1 MTTNKIETVS
11 ESAQYENCLDL
22 LDENYTLE
30 EGTTF
35 GSIFDNVETEKTDLA
50 KPEKSSDGSW
60 KTIKFHFRNESDLD
74 EFARMVDQRITSKT
88 RVLWH
93 PKQENENVNALFEVV
108 EPSGYF
114 TDDTLTKKSK
124 KRKVVETDL
133 VEVVKDSN
141 KNIDKWRNHWTG
153 MPEYIQEENGPWK
166 SIAVKFASEQD
177 MQNFAE
183 LIGQSLT
190 DKTKSTWHPR
200 REITKNYL
208 MRWVEEDA
216 DGNRAYTQPEYPLY
230 IISKNRHE
238 SMFTSRSL
246 SRMRIKHYIMIEN
259 NPAEEANYE
268 AALDNFGI
276 REYVTLLKAPFR
288 DHGDGPGRARN
299 ACWDHAKDVLGKKRH
314 WVFDDNIQ
322 DFYRLHENER
332 IRVESGVMFKV
343 MEDFCDRYENIKL
356 AGLQYRFFCA
366 ADQPYPGYVKNTRIY
381 SALLI
386 DNDGHH
392 RWRGRYN
399 EDTDISLNI
408 LKDGDATVQFNI
420 FLQGKC
426 ATQTVKGGNSTEF
439 YHKEGVE
446 GEMTEEE
453 IAEKVRKEGTRY
465 NVNGTINK
473 SLMLERMH
481 PDVAQM
487 VWRYGRWHHHVDYSP
502 FKSIMLKPRADIE
515 IPQGINDYGLVKRV
529 YNSVEEV
536 DADLG
541 FSSSDDDSDIK

>member
-1 MTTNKIETVS
+1 MSDKPKVEVE
-11 ESAQYENCLDL
+11 ESADYVNCLDL
-22 LDENYTLE
+22 LDDNYVPPE
-30 EGTTF
+30 ATTF
-35 GSIFDNVETEKTDLA
+35 GSIFEEAQSESAVKLEKPA
-50 KPEKSSDGSW
+50 SSKDDSY
-60 KTIKFHFRNESDLD
+60 KTVRFHFRNESDLD
-74 EFARMVDQRITSKT
+74 EFARMIDQRITPDTK
-88 RVLWH
+88 RLYH
-93 PKQENENVNALFEVV
+93 PKPESNGGLFEII
-108 EPSGYF
+108 EKSGYF
-114 TDDTLTKKSK
+114 DVVVKPAKKSK
-124 KRKVVETDL
+124 KRKVVETEL
-133 VEVVKDSN
+133 VEVEKDTN

-153 MPEYIQEENGPWK
+153 MPEFTQEENGPWK
-166 SIAVKFASEQD
+166 TIPVTFATEED
-177 MQNFAE
+177 MADFAD

-216 DGNRAYTQPEYPLY
+216 DGNRVYTQPEYPLY

-246 SRMRIKHYIMIEN
+246 SRMRIKHYIAIE
-259 NPAEEANYE
+259 PQDWDNYE
-268 AALDNFGI
+268 QALDNFGI
-276 REYVTLLKAPFR
+276 RDYVTLLLLPFSN
-288 DHGDGPGRARN
+288 HGDGPGRARN
-299 ACWDHAKDVLGKKRH
+299 WCWDHSKDVLGAKRH

-343 MEDFCDRYENIKL
+343 MEDFCDRYENVPL

-366 ADQPYPGYVKNTRIY
+366 ADQSYPGYVKNTRIY

-386 DNDGHH
+386 ENECRH

-399 EDTDISLNI
+399 EDTDLSLNV

-446 GEMTEEE
+446 EEMTEEE

-465 NVNGTINK
+465 NVNGTVNK

-487 VWRYGRWHHHVDYSP
+487 VWKYGRWHHHVDYSP
-502 FKSIMLKPRADIE
+502 FKDIMLRLKPGVE
-515 IPQGINDYGLVKRV
+515 VPKGIDNYGLVKKV
-529 YNSVEEV
+529 YSSAEEV

-541 FSSSDDDSDIK
+541 FASSEDDSDIQQN